1 VCHKGTVRDLVRA
14 ITLVL
19 ALACLAAAQSPAPAA
34 AQSPART
41 PAWRKI
47 GTSAVELM
55 LASPATGPVE
65 RVWFSPSGATL
76 YARSASGKVFE
87 TSDYEVWQPSAN
99 TAEPVPQPTPP
110 LARYPEP
117 GAHVTGAGFG
127 RVFALG
133 RQLYR
138 STDGGTTWINLTA
151 FKTDSVIGIG
161 QRSVAVPPPGAT
173 VNLDQIVVSNQ
184 FGVWRSLDG
193 GLSWAGL
200 NELLPNLPVKRI
212 LSTPSGAAGTRVEV
226 ASMGTVELP
235 PGSSV
240 WQPVQDSTAAADAA
254 RLAFFSTRVAADVR
268 SFAQAENTIYLGA
281 SDGRIFISRD
291 AGASFTQT
299 VTDRATGPVERIFV
313 DPTRPDVALAALG
326 GPNAPHVLRT
336 TNAGGF
342 WDELDSNLPNA
353 PAHSVTGERA
363 SNAVYLATDRGVFY
377 ARADLDTA
385 GSANVNWIPL
395 SESLP
400 PVPASDVRLD
410 PSGIQLYAAI
420 EGYGVYAT
428 AAPHRLANLRVVNAA
443 DFSTR
448 AAAPGSLLSVVGA
461 RISSARA
468 GNLDYPVLAAADDAS
483 QIQVPF
489 DATGPSVTL
498 ALATGTGN
506 VQFGMQ
512 VQPVS
517 PAIFVARDGAPM
529 LQDSDSGLL
538 LDARKAAHAG
548 ARLLVFATGLGL
560 VSPQW
565 PTGVPAPADNPPA
578 VAANVRAFLNGAP
591 VAVTRATLAG
601 GYIGFYVVELQLPA
615 LNNSGPAELYL
626 TADGVESN
634 RVQITIEQ

>member
-1 VCHKGTVRDLVRA
+1 VCHKETVRATVRA

-19 ALACLAAAQSPAPAA
+19 ALACLASAQTS
-34 AQSPART
+34 
-41 PAWRKI
+41 AWRRV
-47 GTSAVELM
+47 GTSSVDLL
-55 LASPATGPVE
+55 LASPATGPVD
-65 RVWFSPSGATL
+65 RVWFSPSGGTL
-76 YARSASGKVFE
+76 YARTESGKVFA

-99 TAEPVPQPTPP
+99 APEPVPQPTPL
-110 LARYPEP
+110 LARLPEP
-117 GAHVTGAGFG
+117 GAHVTAAGFG
-127 RVFALG
+127 RVFAGG

-138 STDGGTTWINLTA
+138 STDAGTTWSNLTA
-151 FKTDSVIGIG
+151 FKTDSVIGPG

-173 VNLDQIVVSNQ
+173 INLDQVVVANQ

-193 GLSWAGL
+193 GLSWTGL

-212 LSTPSGAAGTRVEV
+212 LSTPSGATGTRVEL

-240 WQPVQDSTAAADAA
+240 WQPVQDSTAALDSA
-254 RLAFFSTRVAADVR
+254 RLSLFSTRVAANVR
-268 SFAQAENTIYLGA
+268 SFAQADNTVYVGT

-299 VTDRATGPVERIFV
+299 ATDRATGPVERIYV
-313 DPTRPDVALAALG
+313 DASRPDVALAALG
-326 GPNAPHVLRT
+326 GSNAPHVLRT

-342 WDELDSNLPNA
+342 WDKLDSNLPNA
-353 PAHSVTGERA
+353 AAHSVTAERA
-363 SNAVYLATDRGVFY
+363 SNAVYIATDRGVFY
-377 ARADLDTA
+377 ARAELDVA
-385 GSANVNWIPL
+385 GSADVNWIKL
-395 SESLP
+395 SETLP
-400 PVPASDVRLD
+400 AVPATDVRLD
-410 PSGIQLYAAI
+410 PAGIQLYTAI

-428 AAPHRLANLRVVNAA
+428 AAPHRLMNLRVVNAA

-461 RISSARA
+461 RVSSARG

-489 DATGPSVTL
+489 DATGPTVTL
-498 ALATGTGN
+498 ALATRTGN
-506 VQFGMQ
+506 VRIGMQ

-529 LQDSDSGLL
+529 LQDAESGLL
-538 LDARKAAHAG
+538 LDARKAAHPG
-548 ARLLVFATGLGL
+548 TRLLVFATGLGR

-565 PTGVPAPADNPPA
+565 PTGLAAPVDNPPT
-578 VAANVRAFLNGAP
+578 VAASVRAFLNGAP
-591 VAVTRATLAG
+591 VSVTRATLAG
-601 GYIGFYVVELQLPA
+601 GYIGFYVVELELPG

-634 RVQITIEQ
+634 RVQLIIEQ